1 MFEGLQVVTLSITLL
16 VAGSAMAVFWFFGQR
31 KLHQM
36 QARLQQQ
43 NLQIETMRNDVRA
56 LFSGAVG
63 GDSRLHKLESRVR
76 RITERQ
82 EQIENNKQTERP
94 YEQAIRMVHQGS
106 KVEDIM
112 AVCNLS
118 KGEADLI
125 IMMHRADK
133 ADKADAESAENFH

>member
-1 MFEGLQVVTLSITLL
+1 MIEGNQIFTVALTLSVAL
-16 VAGSAMAVFWFFGQR
+16 VGMALIWFLGHR
-31 KLHQM
+31 KLRHMKEAVQ
-36 QARLQQQ
+36 LQKQ
-43 NLQIETMRNDVRA
+43 QIEALKNDVRA

-63 GDSRLHKLESRVR
+63 GDSRLHKLETRSR

-112 AVCNLS
+112 AVCHLS

-125 IMMHRADK
+125 IMMHGAK
-133 ADKADAESAENFH
+133 KPGSEPAEQFH

>member
-1 MFEGLQVVTLSITLL
+1 MFETMQMITLVL
-16 VAGSAMAVFWFFGQR
+16 SLSLALAGMTVFWWLGQR
-31 KLHQM
+31 Q
-36 QARLQQQ
+36 LQNMHRAIAEQKQQ
-43 NLQIETMRNDVRA
+43 LDTMKNDVRA

-63 GDSRLHKLESRVR
+63 GDARLQKLESRSR
-76 RITERQ
+76 RIIERQ
-82 EQIENNKQTERP
+82 EQLENNKQTERP

-125 IMMHRADK
+125 IMMHRTNK
-133 ADKADAESAENFH
+133 SESDPAENFH

>member
-1 MFEGLQVVTLSITLL
+1 MIEGNHIFTVALTLSVALAGMTLL
-16 VAGSAMAVFWFFGQR
+16 WFFGHR
-31 KLHQM
+31 KLRHMKDAVQ
-36 QARLQQQ
+36 LQKQ
-43 NLQIETMRNDVRA
+43 QIETLKNDVRA

-63 GDSRLHKLESRVR
+63 GDLRLHKLEARSR

-82 EQIENNKQTERP
+82 EQIDITKQTERP

-112 AVCNLS
+112 AVCHLS

-125 IMMHRADK
+125 IMMHGANKPDSEP
-133 ADKADAESAENFH
+133 AEQFH